1 MDSIGARVFNVSL
14 NSEVVK
20 EDLDIFREVGG
31 ATAYVIEQQN
41 FEVTDWSLEVSF
53 AQNIENPKVSCGTL
67 CFRTE
72 TRAKCMFSRSLS

>member
-1 MDSIGARVFNVSL
+1 MFNVSL

-53 AQNIENPKVSCGTL
+53 AENIENPKVKAVGLFVFVPKLALNACSLDL
-67 CFRTE
+67 CRN
-72 TRAKCMFSRSLS
+72 RSMR